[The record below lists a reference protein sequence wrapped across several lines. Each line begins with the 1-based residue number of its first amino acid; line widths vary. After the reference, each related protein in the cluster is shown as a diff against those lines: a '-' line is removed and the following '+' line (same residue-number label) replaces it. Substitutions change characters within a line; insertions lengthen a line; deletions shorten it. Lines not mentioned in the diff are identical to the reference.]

1 MNLFNIKNPRH
12 KQILKEE
19 LTRVKHILSEGFQ
32 YSTDEIWNLM
42 TDEEKAHLM
51 LSSSDDDGPDREE
64 QYAAAEWDDIPADV
78 QDVLDMSEFELAK
91 YDIGGRTNL
100 RAIDRFMK
108 TVPNLGQL
116 TGKFLAKTG
125 RARINDLTVKQS
137 TALLIAIHKFQA
149 AMNPART
156 QAPIPDDSKVKQAWL
171 DAERNAGRTSGLD

>member
-1 MNLFNIKNPRH
+1 MNVFNIKNPRH

-19 LTRVKHILSEGFQ
+19 LTRVKRILTEGFQ

-51 LSSSDDDGPDREE
+51 LSSSDDEGPDREE
-64 QYAAAEWDDIPADV
+64 MYATAEWDDIPADV

-91 YDIGGRTNL
+91 YDIGGRTNI

-125 RARINDLTVKQS
+125 RARINDLTIKQS
-137 TALLIAIHKFQA
+137 TALLIAIHKFDN
-149 AMNPART
+149 AMNPTST
-156 QAPIPDDSKVKQAWL
+156 QAPAADDSAYKAKWL
-171 DAERNAGRTSGLD
+171 DAERNAGRSSGLD

>member
-19 LTRVKHILSEGFQ
+19 LLRAKRILTEGFQ

-42 TDEEKAHLM
+42 TAKEKAHLL
-51 LSSSDDDGPDREE
+51 LSSSDDEGPDREE
-64 QYAAAEWDDIPADV
+64 QYATAKWDEIPEDV

-100 RAIDRFMK
+100 RAYDRFMK

-125 RARINDLTVKQS
+125 RARVNDLTIKQS
-137 TALLIAIHKFQA
+137 TALLIAIHKFND
-149 AMNPART
+149 AMKPART
-156 QAPIPDDSKVKQAWL
+156 QAPAADDSAYKAKWL
-171 DAERNAGRTSGLD
+171 DAERSAGRSSGLD